1 MLIVP
6 LVDPVFGAPILPA
19 ADVIEDL
26 LFVLFCFLPSTT
38 SGVLV
43 GASTAFLAAGASRGG
58 AAGAATGGSGTGFGA
73 SGAFGAPPPIHIS
86 RSP

>member
-19 ADVIEDL
+19 ADEIEDL

-38 SGVLV
+38 SGVLS
-43 GASTAFLAAGASRGG
+43 GACTGFLAAGASRGG
-58 AAGAATGGSGTGFGA
+58 GAGAATGGSGTGLGV
-73 SGAFGAPPPIHIS
+73 STFGAPPPIHIS
-86 RSP
+86 CSP